1 MAAKLFQTILSKM
14 EGTVDTLV
22 GVADGEGQVI
32 ACTDLSRIGGE
43 PMSLPAVGGY
53 AFAVAKQNGMTFRAV
68 GDDVHPEYV
77 LFVGGVDAAAE
88 KLAGV
93 LAISLGSVREFYN
106 ENCSRAD
113 FLKNVVLDNIQPTDI
128 GQKAKEL
135 RFLGERDRVAILLR
149 LQETVTLA
157 SVDLIQ
163 SLFSERQKD
172 FVINMNEHD
181 ILLIK
186 EVSNGVES
194 EHLEQ
199 LALSMSAL
207 LEGDLYLHCTAGIGT
222 VVGDLKELSRSYK
235 EAQIAIEVDTGCEVI
250 MGSTRMKAGTAQ
262 KLVMNMLSTAVMIR
276 LGRTCDNLMVCLH
289 AKNEKLVN
297 RVARLYRE
305 ATGEG
310 DPLRAEEAL
319 CAAHGRLDVAILMQK
334 TGASFDE
341 ACSAMDEHGNFG
353 QALLKLTGATC

>member
-1 MAAKLFQTILSKM
+1 MAAEGVSQLHTEQRNPNTLGIDRMTTAQILRKINDEDQTVAGKVREALPQVEKAVDLLTERMRRGGRLVYVGAGTSGRLGFMDAAECAPTYGLPDAVACVMAGGRDAVFKAQESLEDDGARAARDLNDWGLIERDVVVAAAASGRTPYCIGALDYARSIGA
-14 EGTVDTLV
+14 GTVS
-22 GVADGEGQVI
+22 I
-32 ACTDLSRIGGE
+32 ACNPHSE
-43 PMSLPAVGGY
+43 M
-53 AFAVAKQNGMTFRAV
+53 
-68 GDDVHPEYV
+68 
-77 LFVGGVDAAAE
+77 AA
-88 KLAGV
+88 
-93 LAISLGSVREFYN
+93 
-106 ENCSRAD
+106 
-113 FLKNVVLDNIQPTDI
+113 
-128 GQKAKEL
+128 
-135 RFLGERDRVAILLR
+135 
-149 LQETVTLA
+149 
-157 SVDLIQ
+157 
-163 SLFSERQKD
+163 
-172 FVINMNEHD
+172 H
-181 ILLIK
+181 
-186 EVSNGVES
+186 
-194 EHLEQ
+194 
-199 LALSMSAL
+199 
-207 LEGDLYLHCTAGIGT
+207 
-222 VVGDLKELSRSYK
+222 
-235 EAQIAIEVDTGCEVI
+235 AQIAIEVDTGCEVI

>member
-43 PMSLPAVGGY
+43 PMTLPAVGGY

-186 EVSNGVES
+186 EVSAGVES

-235 EAQIAIEVDTGCEVI
+235 EAQIALEVGRIFRDEKSI
-250 MGSTRMKAGTAQ
+250 ISF
-262 KLVMNMLSTAVMIR
+262 NH
-276 LGRTCDNLMVCLH
+276 LGV
-289 AKNEKLVN
+289 
-297 RVARLYRE
+297 
-305 ATGEG
+305 
-310 DPLRAEEAL
+310 
-319 CAAHGRLDVAILMQK
+319 GRLIYQLPTNLCELYMKEVFNRGSIESLDQEILFTIQK
-334 TGASFDE
+334 FFENNLNVSETARKLFVHRNTLVYRLE
-341 ACSAMDEHGNFG
+341 KIK
-353 QALLKLTGATC
+353 KLTGLDLREFEDAIVFKVALMVHKYLTTSPQI